1 MATQTKV
8 MELMKETKGT
18 GVYGCKDM
26 DAAVSTVYVNKSF
39 LGNPV
44 PGTIKITVEKE

>member
-1 MATQTKV
+1 MASQTKV

-26 DAAVSTVYVNKSF
+26 DAAISTVYVNKSF
-39 LGNPV
+39 LGTSV
-44 PGTIKITVEKE
+44 PKTIKVTIEKE

>member
-1 MATQTKV
+1 MASQTKV

-18 GVYGCKDM
+18 GVYGNKDM

-39 LGNPV
+39 LGSPV
-44 PGTIKITVEKE
+44 PPTIKITVER